1 MVKNRFNKINKIL
14 ILAIAIIFIA
24 LLISAVLIINSYL
37 TIKKDKTDYDN
48 SDNNKQKINCLPE
61 QRNSDFC
68 IEIYKPVC
76 GYRQVQ
82 CVTTPCDPVPETFSN
97 SCFACAEDSII
108 YYTKG
113 ECSR

>member
-1 MVKNRFNKINKIL
+1 MVKDRFTKIL
-14 ILAIAIIFIA
+14 ILAIVVIFIA

-48 SDNNKQKINCLPE
+48 SDNNKQKINCLPS
-61 QRNSDFC
+61 QRDSDFC
-68 IEIYKPVC
+68 IEIYEPVC

-108 YYTKG
+108 YYTQG